1 MATRS
6 LVLRATPNAPR
17 SEFAG
22 WTVDEQQ
29 RPVLKVRL
37 QAPPVEGKANT
48 ELLRFLSR
56 ELGCAKGAL
65 TLQRG
70 AASRYKVVDV
80 PLEAWEKLPPV
91 PE

>member
-1 MATRS
+1 MSTRP
-6 LVLRATPNAPR
+6 LAIRALPNAPR

-22 WTVDEQQ
+22 WMADEQG

-56 ELGCAKGAL
+56 ELGCGKSAL

-70 AASRYKVVDV
+70 AASRHKIVEIPED
-80 PLEAWEKLPPV
+80 LWERLPP
-91 PE
+91 P